1 MSARSKK
8 KQSIVIATH
17 NPDKLTEMQ
26 TVLRGLDIPLL
37 TLSDFPEIDSIEE
50 TGTTLEEN
58 SLIKAR
64 TVYKITKLP
73 VIADDTGLEVD
84 ALNGDPGVFTGRY
97 AGENATYKQN
107 IDKLL
112 LALQEVPNEK
122 RTARFRTVVSFI
134 DDTKELQTEGLV
146 QGIITEDPKGNKGF
160 GYDPVFFIP
169 DLNKTFAELEEE
181 EKNKISHRGL
191 ALQNLRK
198 LLKDSI

>member
-1 MSARSKK
+1 
-8 KQSIVIATH
+8 
-17 NPDKLTEMQ
+17 MQ
-26 TVLRGLDIPLL
+26 TVLQDLDIPLL

-112 LALQEVPNEK
+112 LALQEVPKEK

>member
-17 NPDKLTEMQ
+17 NLDKLTEMQ
-26 TVLRGLDIPLL
+26 TVLQDLDIPLL

>member
-17 NPDKLTEMQ
+17 NLDKLTEMQ